1 MKYTRFEELP
11 VWKKA
16 RETNNLIFQLTL
28 TEPFDSDYRFKAQIR
43 ASAGSIMDNI
53 AEGFERGGNKELIQF
68 LSIAKGSCGEL
79 RSQAYRAFDYRYF
92 DEATL
97 NNLLEQTT
105 ELSGELQNFI
115 KYLQTSDFK
124 GFKYK

>member
-11 VWKKA
+11 VWQKA
-16 RETNNLIFQLTL
+16 REMNSLIFQLTL
-28 TEPFDSDYRFKAQIR
+28 SSPFDSDYRFKAQIR

-79 RSQAYRAFDYRYF
+79 RSQVYRAYDNRYL
-92 DEATL
+92 DEVKL
-97 NNLLEQTT
+97 NELLDRTT
-105 ELSGELQNFI
+105 ELSGELQSFI
-115 KYLQTSDFK
+115 KYLQSSDFK